1 MLYLITD
8 NALICK
14 KYIYEELVTSYLI
27 NRRLFSSYFQGS
39 LKKKEKKTFELC
51 LNLAWVFK

>member
-27 NRRLFSSYFQGS
+27 NQRLFSSYFQGS

-51 LNLAWVFK
+51 LNLAWLFK

>member
-27 NRRLFSSYFQGS
+27 NRCLFSSYFQGS

-51 LNLAWVFK
+51 LNLAWLFK

>member
-39 LKKKEKKTFELC
+39 LKKKEKKH
-51 LNLAWVFK
+51 LNCVWT